1 MNIAQF
7 AKSTGRL
14 SAQIAAVALTLG
26 AGLAHAQ
33 TVTLSDGSING
44 SSNKYEVEPVKFG
57 SNASSNT
64 TMGAFAVNDGS
75 GASFWVYCLD
85 PLTTANLP
93 GTYTK
98 TSLGTFMNDGSVSN
112 GMRSYTEQFAGT
124 PYTAVQASYD
134 DARLSSDNSNTN
146 KTTIQVQ
153 GKIEELYSR
162 AYADSLTSS
171 AKSAAFQFALWEL
184 EGETKSTSTYG
195 RSTGGLT
202 TGSSDTAFTGALD
215 KYLKALNTAAGSTGD
230 WASIGL
236 GAITN
241 YTFTVYNSTT
251 SQNLLRVDK
260 ASTGVPEPGTLALAG
275 AALFGIAYTRRK
287 AKAGKQA

>member
-33 TVTLSDGSING
+33 SVTLSNSTVNG

-57 SNASSNT
+57 SNSSSNT
-64 TMGAFAVNDGS
+64 TMGAFAVNEGS

-98 TSLGTFMNDGSVSN
+98 TSLSAFMNDGTVSN
-112 GMRSYTEQFAGT
+112 GMRSYTEQFAST

-134 DARLSSDNSNTN
+134 DARLSGGSGTN

-162 AYADSLTSS
+162 AYADSLTST

-184 EGETKSTSTYG
+184 EGENKAGVSYS
-195 RSTGGLT
+195 RLNGGLT
-202 TGSSDTAFTGALD
+202 TGSTDTAFTGALD
-215 KYLKALNTAAGSTGD
+215 KYLTALNTASGSAGD

-241 YTFTVYNSTT
+241 YTFTVYNSTS

-260 ASTGVPEPGTLALAG
+260 TSTGVPEPGTLVLAG

-287 AKAGKQA
+287 TKAGKQA

>member
-1 MNIAQF
+1 MKLAHF
-7 AKSTGRL
+7 ANMTGRL
-14 SAQIAAVALTLG
+14 STQIAVAALTLG

-33 TVTLSDGSING
+33 SVTLSNSTVSGA
-44 SSNKYEVEPVKFG
+44 SNKFEAEPVKFG
-57 SNASSNT
+57 GNASSNT
-64 TMGAFAVNDGS
+64 SLGAFAVNEGS

-98 TSLGTFMNDGSVSN
+98 TSLSAFMNDGTVSN
-112 GMRSYTEQFAGT
+112 GMRSYTEQFAST
-124 PYTAVQASYD
+124 PYTAVQTTYD
-134 DARLSSDNSNTN
+134 DARLSGGAGTN
-146 KTTIQVQ
+146 KTTVQVQ

-184 EGETKSTSTYG
+184 EGENKSGVSYS

-202 TGSSDTAFTGALD
+202 TTSSDSAFTNALD
-215 KYLKALNTAAGSTGD
+215 NYLTALNTGG

-236 GAITN
+236 TTITN

-260 ASTGVPEPGTLALAG
+260 TSTGVPEPGTLVLAG
-275 AALFGIAYTRRK
+275 VALFGIAYTRRK
-287 AKAGKQA
+287 SKASK